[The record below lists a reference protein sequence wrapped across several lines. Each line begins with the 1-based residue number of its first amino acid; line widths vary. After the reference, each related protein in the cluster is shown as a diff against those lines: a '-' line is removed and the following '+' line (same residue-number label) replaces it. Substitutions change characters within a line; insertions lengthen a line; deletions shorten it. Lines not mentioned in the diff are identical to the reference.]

1 MSSNE
6 YKVIGLSGV
15 AGSGK
20 DLFCELLVN
29 SYPNMKRYSLADS
42 LKSELRPYILQNTNI
57 DILNCSRDQ
66 KDTVRPLLVK
76 YAKEKRES
84 SKGRHWL
91 RKLNERMLPLKENV
105 CITDIRYDDYDHD
118 EVYWLKYELGGVLVH
133 ISRYEIINN
142 NKKFCEAPNEEERRN
157 NPKLIAKADYVIQW
171 PTFDGGLEE
180 VKPLAKR
187 EVDKFLDWLSDDQQT
202 KRQSVNMEGQA

>member
-1 MSSNE
+1 MLDNK

-20 DLFCELLVN
+20 DLFCELLLN
-29 SYPNMKRYSLADS
+29 SYPNTKRYSLADS
-42 LKSELRPYILQNTNI
+42 LKSELRGNILKNTGI
-57 DILNCSRDQ
+57 DILNCSREQ
-66 KDTVRPLLVK
+66 KDTVRPLLVN

-84 SKGRHWL
+84 SQGRHWL
-91 RKLNERMLPLKENV
+91 RRLNQKMLPLQENV

-118 EVYWLKYELGGVLVH
+118 EVYWLKHELGGVLVH

-171 PTFDGGLEE
+171 PTFDGSESE
-180 VKPLAKR
+180 VKARVKL
-187 EVDKFLDWLSDDQQT
+187 EVDKFLGWLSDDRET
-202 KRQSVNMEGQA
+202 KRQSTNLES